1 MYNYG
6 SSLKTSKISPIS
18 LSVQCVSQ
26 TGESVN
32 FFFSLNGMY
41 LLEDINK
48 IGIYF
53 FLKYKVQIGI
63 PRGTMASQASGPQLF
78 PSYCP
83 VVLHTCLPS
92 CDPKW
97 QPQFLPLSLYSIQQE
112 GGKEERQEPTVSFKG
127 QKLHTSLLFIVPC
140 P

>member
-1 MYNYG
+1 MYDCG
-6 SSLKTSKISPIS
+6 SSLKISKISPIS

-32 FFFSLNGMY
+32 FFSLNGMY
-41 LLEDINK
+41 LLEDTNK

-63 PRGTMASQASGPQLF
+63 LRGTMASRASGPQLF

-83 VVLHTCLPS
+83 IVLHICLPS
-92 CDPKW
+92 CDPRW

-112 GGKEERQEPTVSFKG
+112 RGKEERQEPTVSFKG
-127 QKLHTSLLFIVPC
+127 QKLHISLLFIVPC